1 MHTRRE
7 LRKWVLCLQMS
18 QSAGWRLR
26 RGVPERVA
34 MRRTGHQTR
43 DVFDRYNIWDEQDDR
58 RAAELLARRS
68 GGHRRRVE
76 EHSEICAAAWQGRG
90 FSAGGRGGTVI

>member
-1 MHTRRE
+1 
-7 LRKWVLCLQMS
+7 MS

-26 RGVPERVA
+26 R
-34 MRRTGHQTR
+34 TGHRTR

-58 RAAELLARRS
+58 RAVELLARRS

-76 EHSEICAAAWQGRG
+76 EHPEICAAAGQEWRL
-90 FSAGGRGGTVI
+90 SAEVRWWTILDLNQ